1 MAFTNPLLLFGLFA
15 ILVPIIIH
23 LFNFRRYKTVYFSNV
38 KMLEDIKKKTKREQT
53 IQQLVVLALRILGI
67 AALVLAFAQPFIPA
81 KGQKNKH
88 GNLITVFLDNSYSME
103 ANSEN
108 SALLYEAIDAAKSI
122 VNAFDFSDDF
132 VLTTQDFSGEESH
145 ILNRDQMLEL
155 LDKVQISP
163 NSRTFED
170 IIAFE
175 KNTALNSQKSNIIH
189 YYISDFQKNNFN
201 PAKLPNDSM
210 ANTFLIP
217 MPIEE
222 RNNVGIDSCW
232 FLSPVFKV
240 GNQVTL
246 MARIHN
252 YGDKDLNMLPVKLYV
267 NDKQK
272 AMAAID
278 LKAGD
283 YMDCRMT
290 YNIEEAGTHCA
301 LLAIE
306 DAPITFDDKLY
317 FTYNV
322 TDNTNII
329 AIQDKDNNRFLQ
341 SLYGKDSVFN
351 YTTMP
356 YTQVNYTQLKNCDVA
371 VMSEVPKLSSGLADE
386 LSKFVKSGGT
396 LLVLPAKEMDRSWN
410 QFLSGL
416 GAGTYGSLVKKE
428 LKCSHINTESIYF
441 KGALD
446 NQHEQLDMPVTL
458 QHYDIGNGG
467 SQGSEIVM
475 LLENGASLLTV
486 YPVEKGK
493 VILSAVAMN
502 DEFGNTHRH
511 ALGFVALH
519 NIGIMSAMQGK
530 LYNVIGADRMQTIP
544 LRSAT
549 GDGSITLKARNSK
562 TEFIPEQRS
571 LGNETALYFHD
582 QVQESGFYDIV
593 KDGAVIGTLA
603 FNQDRKESDLNCYDE
618 SELKT
623 IAKASGDNVD
633 VIRAGTKDIA
643 KSVTDKLNGKPLW
656 MYFLILALLC
666 FLAEIAVLRFWGKPR
681 EIREER

>member
-88 GNLITVFLDNSYSME
+88 GNLVTVFLDNSYSME

-155 LDKVQISP
+155 LDKIQISP
-163 NSRTFED
+163 NSRSFED

-175 KNTALNSQKSNIIH
+175 QNTSLNSQKSNIIH
-189 YYISDFQKNNFN
+189 YYISDFQKNSFN
-201 PAKLPNDSM
+201 PAKLPTDSA

-217 MPIEE
+217 MSIEE

-290 YNIEEAGTHCA
+290 YNIDETGTHCA

-329 AIQDKDNNRFLQ
+329 AIQDKENNRFLQ
-341 SLYGKDSVFN
+341 SLYGKDSIFN
-351 YTTMP
+351 YQTMP
-356 YTQVNYTQLKNCDVA
+356 YTQVNYTQLKNCDVV

-410 QFLSGL
+410 QFLSNL

-441 KGALD
+441 RGALD

-458 QHYDIGNGG
+458 QHYDIGKSG

-475 LLENGASLLTV
+475 LLENGASMLTV

-519 NIGIMSAMQGK
+519 NIGIMSAMQNK
-530 LYNVIGADRMQTIP
+530 LYNVIGADNMQTIP

-549 GDGSITLKARNSK
+549 GDGSITLKSRNSM

-582 QVQESGFYDIV
+582 QVQEGGFYDIV
-593 KDGAVIGTLA
+593 KDGAIIGTLA
-603 FNQDRKESDLNCYDE
+603 FNQNRKESDLNCYDE
-618 SELKT
+618 SELKKMS
-623 IAKASGDNVD
+623 KASGDNVD
-633 VIRAGTKDIA
+633 VIRDGTKDIA

-656 MYFLILALLC
+656 MYFLILSLLC
-666 FLAEIAVLRFWGKPR
+666 FLAEIAVLRFWGKPNVKV
-681 EIREER
+681 ES

>member
-1 MAFTNPLLLFGLFA
+1 MAFSNPLLLFGLFA

-67 AALVLAFAQPFIPA
+67 AALALAFAQPFIPA

-88 GNLITVFLDNSYSME
+88 GNLITVFLDNSHSME
-103 ANSEN
+103 SNSEN

-132 VLTTQDFSGEESH
+132 VLTTHDFSGEESH

-175 KNTALNSQKSNIIH
+175 KNTAINSHKSNIIH
-189 YYISDFQKNNFN
+189 YYISDFQKNGFN
-201 PAKLPNDSM
+201 PAKLPNDS
-210 ANTFLIP
+210 ASNSFLIP

-222 RNNVGIDSCW
+222 RNNVSIDSCW
-232 FLSPVFKV
+232 FLSPVFKI

-246 MARIHN
+246 MARVHN

-283 YMDCRMT
+283 YLDCRMT
-290 YNIEEAGTHCA
+290 YSIDETGTQCA
-301 LLAIE
+301 LLVIE

-322 TDNTNII
+322 TDNSNII

-351 YTTMP
+351 YQSMP

-396 LLVLPAKEMDRSWN
+396 LLVLPAKEMDGSWN
-410 QFLSGL
+410 QFLSNL
-416 GAGTYGSLVKKE
+416 GTGTYGSLVKKE

-475 LLENGASLLTV
+475 LLENGSSMLTV

-519 NIGIMSAMQGK
+519 NIGIMSAIQDK
-530 LYNVIGADRMQTIP
+530 LYNVIGADQMQTIP
-544 LRSAT
+544 LRSST

-582 QVQESGFYDIV
+582 QVHESGFYDIV

-618 SELKT
+618 SDLKK

-643 KSVTDKLNGKPLW
+643 KSVTEKLNGKPLW
-656 MYFLILALLC
+656 LYFLILSLLC
-666 FLAEIAVLRFWGKPR
+666 FLAEIAVLRFWGKPNVKA
-681 EIREER
+681 ES